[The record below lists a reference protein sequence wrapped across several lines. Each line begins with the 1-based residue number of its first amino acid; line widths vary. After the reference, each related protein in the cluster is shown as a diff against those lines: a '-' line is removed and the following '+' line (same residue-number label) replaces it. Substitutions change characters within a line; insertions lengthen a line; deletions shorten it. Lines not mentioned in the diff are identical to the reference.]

1 MQLFFTHKKTWTWSR
16 LMTLGSG
23 IEAQALEGFWVSMA
37 DMVAASIM
45 QPATARN
52 PMGLMWRKRYPFA
65 ASGHLLSP
73 LSQL

>member
-1 MQLFFTHKKTWTWSR
+1 MHKKTWTRSR
-16 LMTLGSG
+16 LMTLGSV

-52 PMGLMWRKRYPFA
+52 PMGLVWRNWDLFA